1 MEKKKK
7 SRGAPTQHGDDEAES
22 LNGISTS
29 EADAGNKKPYVNM
42 EFESQ
47 EAAREFYD
55 SYARRVGFST
65 HVGQYTRNKPDGPIV
80 SWEFFCSSEIFK
92 RKNVESCN
100 AMLQIESKDPDTW
113 VVTKFVEDHNHSILS
128 PGKVHSHRPHRHF
141 AGTTKN
147 GVPETSDNQND
158 VMVSVDGN
166 HVFYDS
172 NLVMRNTSPLGAN
185 PVAKNMSPAETISA
199 GRTAPCVETHRTTMS
214 SVPVMPLQYVQP
226 SSRRR
231 SLGRD
236 AHDLLT
242 YFRKMQAENPGFF
255 YAIQLDDDNRLSNVF
270 WADARSRSAYSHFG
284 DAVTFDTMYRPNQ
297 FQVPF
302 APFTG
307 VNNHGQ
313 MVLFGCA
320 LLFDESEASFAWVFK
335 TWLSAMNNRPPVS
348 IKTDQDRAIKVAV
361 NQVFPEARHCICKW
375 HILREGQERL
385 AHIYLARPSFY
396 GELYSCINFSETV
409 EDFESSWSSIL
420 EKYDIQKNE
429 WLQAVY
435 KARKQWA
442 PVYFRDTFFAALSS
456 NHGVSS
462 FFDGYVNQQ
471 TTIPMFFKQYERAL
485 ENLLEREIEADYYT
499 ISTTPVLKTPSPME
513 QQAANLYTKKV
524 FEKFQEELVE
534 TFVHTANKIDGD
546 GAISKF
552 RVAKYEHDY
561 KAYSVIL
568 DVAEMNASCSCQM
581 FEYSGVLCRHILT
594 VFTVTNVLTVPSQ
607 YILKR
612 WTQDA
617 RAGLL
622 DEQDTGVCVESLT
635 VRLNN
640 LCRQALKF
648 AEEGAI
654 AAETYSAA
662 VEALQEGVRKI
673 ALVKKIVA
681 KNKPATYQSSGNS
694 QDTGNKKASVT
705 TPDMIPSL
713 WPWQDALPT
722 RFNLNDAGVQAA
734 DLGQPTLAPLAI
746 NRDGVLADNT
756 VVLTCFKSMTW
767 VIENKTTTNKVA
779 LINLKLQDYGKAPSG
794 ETEVQFR
801 LTRTTL
807 EPMLKSMAYISQQLS
822 APANK
827 VAVINLKLQDASTT
841 GEAEVKF
848 QVSKDTLGSMLRSMA
863 YIRQQL

>member
-128 PGKVHSHRPHRHF
+128 PSKVHSHRPHRHF

-172 NLVMRNTSPLGAN
+172 NLVMRNTTPLGAN
-185 PVAKNMSPAETISA
+185 PVAKNMSPAETICV

-226 SSRRR
+226 SNRRR

-242 YFRKMQAENPGFF
+242 YFRKMQAENPGFY
-255 YAIQLDDDNRLSNVF
+255 YAIQLDDENRLSNVF

-385 AHIYLARPSFY
+385 AHIFLARPFY
-396 GELYSCINFSETV
+396 GELYSCINFSEIV

-420 EKYDIQKNE
+420 HKYDIQKNE

-485 ENLLEREIEADYYT
+485 ENLVEREIEADYYT

-546 GAISKF
+546 GSISKF
-552 RVAKYEHDY
+552 RVAKYEHDH
-561 KAYSVIL
+561 KAYSVVL

-662 VEALQEGVRKI
+662 VETLQEGVRKI

-681 KNKPATYQSSGNS
+681 KNKPAIYQSSGNS
-694 QDTGNKKASVT
+694 QDTGNKKASVM

-713 WPWQDALPT
+713 WPWQDALPN

-863 YIRQQL
+863 YIRHQL